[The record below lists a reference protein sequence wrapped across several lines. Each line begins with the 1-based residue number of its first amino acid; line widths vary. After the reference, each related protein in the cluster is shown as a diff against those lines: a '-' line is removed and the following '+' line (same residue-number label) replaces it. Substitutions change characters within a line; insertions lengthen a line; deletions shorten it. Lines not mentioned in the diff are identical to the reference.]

1 MNKQVGENR
10 TRNKDTQKRC
20 ERKAHMREKR
30 SHIHTSFSNTLR
42 FGVCQWIV
50 VVFFFHAFGSGQGAY
65 GWSWNSHIYFLA
77 MNFVAVNLMVCSIGI
92 LRSVCVLFVFST
104 RSFCS
109 SFCVCLISIRLPVFF
124 SFSLSLSCLCCV
136 YFDVHSDHL
145 ALIN

>member
-20 ERKAHMREKR
+20 ERKAHMRAKR

-77 MNFVAVNLMVCSIGI
+77 MNFVAVNLMVCLIGI
-92 LRSVCVLFVFST
+92 LRSVCVCFLSSQHGVFAPHFAFVSFQFVYPFS
-104 RSFCS
+104 
-109 SFCVCLISIRLPVFF
+109 
-124 SFSLSLSCLCCV
+124 SLSLSLVSAVCILMCIPIIW
-136 YFDVHSDHL
+136 L
-145 ALIN
+145 L